1 MNTLGAAV
9 WTAMF
14 VGFYFSD
21 MMAQIKETRKQGKW
35 RVTILLHIN

>member
-14 VGFYFSD
+14 ADFYFSN
-21 MMAQIKETRKQGKW
+21 MMAQIEEKHTDKANEESLFTS
-35 RVTILLHIN
+35 H